1 MLLVSLTE
9 EPKLMGRG
17 IAGQSHAGAEEY
29 RSHWAPPPPGAAATG
44 PRASDVALLCVCL
57 ALVWEVY

>member
-9 EPKLMGRG
+9 EPKPMGRG
-17 IAGQSHAGAEEY
+17 IAGQSHAGDEDY

-44 PRASDVALLCVCL
+44 PRASDVARS
-57 ALVWEVY
+57 